1 MLYRLLNKI
10 SRKIHA
16 KPRRTKKKDIDR
28 KTFAGLNLLSTLVEL
43 GGFVLIQWPEK
54 RIKKF
59 S

>member
-10 SRKIHA
+10 SRKIHT
-16 KPRRTKKKDIDR
+16 KTRRTKKKEINL
-28 KTFAGLNLLSTLVEL
+28 KTLAGLILLSSLAEL
-43 GGFVLIQWPEK
+43 GGFVLIQWHEK

>member
-10 SRKIHA
+10 SRKLHT
-16 KPRRTKKKDIDR
+16 KTRRTKKRNRLK
-28 KTFAGLNLLSTLVEL
+28 KTLAGLTLLSTLAEL

-54 RIKKF
+54 DKKF